1 MDARQIPLRRKLLYM
16 GVMVVMLL
24 GLCEAGLRIRAW
36 MKYGSAIG
44 VRDPMLT
51 YLPEADLYV
60 PRPGYEVKGK
70 NIHIKINSLGFRG
83 DEFSAA
89 KPPDTF
95 RIVCLGASTTFS
107 AEVSSNQAV
116 WTHRLQEKLQAA
128 YPARRIEVINAAV
141 GGYVAAD
148 NLKNLKH
155 RILPLNPDLV
165 IYYEA
170 NNEIVWDTQKLAIA
184 RGLIGADGGRQP
196 AWVTK
201 LSNVSLA
208 FDLAYKNL
216 AILSRSRQS
225 SAGKIDQIPRE
236 LPAHF
241 LGVLDEMRA
250 LLAER
255 KIPLV
260 VSTFIVKYRRDQN
273 RATQIA
279 NADVAFYYMPW
290 MSIDGMLDAMDV
302 YNDALVKYGNR
313 EGLLVVDD
321 RFAIPPDGQHFSD
334 CMHLLDKGN
343 ELMAE
348 RFARALIKAGVV
360 AASPTS
366 GPAPVTPQ

>member
-1 MDARQIPLRRKLLYM
+1 MAPRQIPLRRKLLYM
-16 GVMVVMLL
+16 GVMVVLLL
-24 GLCEAGLRIRAW
+24 GLCEAGLRFRAW
-36 MKYGSAIG
+36 MKYGSAIS

-60 PRPGYEVKGK
+60 PTPGYEAKGK

-83 DEFSAA
+83 DEFSVA
-89 KPPDTF
+89 KPANTF

-128 YPARRIEVINAAV
+128 YPDRRIEVINAAV

-148 NLKNLKH
+148 NLRNLKH
-155 RILPLNPDLV
+155 RVLPLNPDLV

-184 RGLIGADGGRQP
+184 RGLVGADGGRQP
-196 AWVTK
+196 RWVTS
-201 LSNVSLA
+201 LSNLSLA

-241 LGVLDEMRA
+241 LGQLDEMRS

-255 KIPLV
+255 KVPLGPV
-260 VSTFIVKYRRDQN
+260 DVHREVPSRSGPRDANCQCRRRVLLHALDEYRRHAG
-273 RATQIA
+273 R
-279 NADVAFYYMPW
+279 
-290 MSIDGMLDAMDV
+290 DGCV
-302 YNDALVKYGNR
+302 QRCTPEIWKPR
-313 EGLLVVDD
+313 
-321 RFAIPPDGQHFSD
+321 
-334 CMHLLDKGN
+334 
-343 ELMAE
+343 
-348 RFARALIKAGVV
+348 
-360 AASPTS
+360 
-366 GPAPVTPQ
+366 GPAGCRRSLCDSSGC